1 MSSLPNEPS
10 PGAVATTTEQGHK
23 DAQQLERLGYNQELR
38 RTMSTF
44 SNFAATF
51 SYISVT
57 TGIFALFAFGL
68 GTGGP
73 AFFWSWPIVFGG
85 QLLVG
90 LVFAELVS
98 HYPLAGSVF
107 QWTKQVGNPDVAW
120 LNGWVYLVAQIATIA
135 SVDFT
140 VPPVIASLLGLNAGD
155 THVLIIIAL
164 VVLVLTTVINIVGV
178 RLLSVINNIG
188 VLAELGGMLV
198 LGLILVFHAQHG
210 VTFLFNSGG
219 TSVNGSYLGVFFAA
233 MLMSLFVVYGFDTAG
248 TLAEETHNP
257 SRSAPRAMLV
267 ALLGSFVLGGLFLI
281 GAILAIS
288 SQPGALAKIMADPA
302 ALETIIEQT
311 VPGLSNVFF
320 VIVSIAISVCGLT
333 VQANAARLLF
343 SMGRDRQVPF
353 GAFVGRVSPR
363 LGTPVAAILVTAVL
377 GAALIFV
384 TQVEAVLVAVTVV
397 LIYLAY
403 GICTTTALVARLRGW
418 PRDRA
423 AFNLG
428 SAGLIIN
435 VIAVIYQVAMIINL
449 AWYRPAAGAPAY
461 LNLATFI
468 FVPVI
473 VVIGLLYYYGFQR
486 RRSSAQ
492 KTPSM

>member
-1 MSSLPNEPS
+1 MSSAPTS
-10 PGAVATTTEQGHK
+10 GSTTTTTEQGHK

-107 QWTKQVGNPDVAW
+107 QWTKQVANRDVAW
-120 LNGWVYLVAQIATIA
+120 MNGWVYLVAQVATIA
-135 SVDFT
+135 AVDFT
-140 VPPVIASLLGLNAGD
+140 VPPVIASLLGLNASD
-155 THVLIIIAL
+155 THVLIAIAL
-164 VVLVLTTVINIVGV
+164 VVLVLTTVVNIVGV
-178 RLLSVINNIG
+178 RLLAIINNIG

-198 LGLILVFHAQHG
+198 LGLILVFHAHHG
-210 VTFLFNSGG
+210 VSFLFNDGG
-219 TSVNGSYLGVFFAA
+219 TSVNGSYLGTFFAA

-257 SRSAPRAMLV
+257 SRSAPRALLM
-267 ALLGSFVLGGLFLI
+267 ALLGSFLLGGLFLV
-281 GAILAIS
+281 GAILSIS
-288 SQPGALAKIMADPA
+288 SAPGALTKIMADPN
-302 ALETIIEQT
+302 ALETIIEQAA
-311 VPGLSNVFF
+311 PGLSNVFF
-320 VIVSIAISVCGLT
+320 IIVSTAISVCGLT
-333 VQANAARLLF
+333 VQANAARLLY
-343 SMGRDRQVPF
+343 SMGRDGQIPF
-353 GAFVGRVSPR
+353 GKSLGRVSPT
-363 LGTPVAAILVTAVL
+363 LGTPVVAIIVTAVL
-377 GAALIFV
+377 GAALIFA

-403 GICTTTALVARLRGW
+403 AICTASALVARFRGW
-418 PRDRA
+418 PREKS
-423 AFNLG
+423 AFSLG
-428 SAGLIIN
+428 GAGLIIN
-435 VIAVIYQVAMIINL
+435 LIAVIYQVAMIINL
-449 AWYRPAAGAPAY
+449 AWYRPTSGAPAY

-473 VVIGLLYYYGFQR
+473 VVLGLLYYYGFQK
-486 RRSSAQ
+486 RRSASAAAAAG
-492 KTPSM
+492 

>member
-1 MSSLPNEPS
+1 MSSDPS
-10 PGAVATTTEQGHK
+10 PTGVATATEQHHK
-23 DAQQLERLGYNQELR
+23 DAQQLANLGYTQELK
-38 RTMSTF
+38 RTMSLF

-107 QWTKQVGNPDVAW
+107 QWTKQVSNRDVAW

-140 VPPVIASLLGLNAGD
+140 VPPVIASLLGLNASD
-155 THVLIIIAL
+155 PHVLIVIAL
-164 VVLVLTTVINIVGV
+164 IVLAVTTIVNIVGV
-178 RLLSVINNIG
+178 RLLAIINNIG

-198 LGLILVFHAQHG
+198 LGLILLFHANHPI
-210 VTFLFNSGG
+210 TFLFNDGG
-219 TSVNGSYLGVFFAA
+219 TSVNGAYLGTFFAA

-257 SRSAPRAMLV
+257 SKSAPRAMLL

-288 SQPGALAKIMADPA
+288 SQPGALAKIMADPN
-302 ALETIIEQT
+302 ALETIIEQAA
-311 VPGLSNVFF
+311 PGLSNVFF
-320 VIVSIAISVCGLT
+320 VIVSTAITVCGLT
-333 VQANAARLLF
+333 VQANAARLLY
-343 SMGRDRQVPF
+343 SMGRDKQVP
-353 GAFVGRVSPR
+353 GAGFVGKVSPS
-363 LGTPVAAILVTAVL
+363 LGTPVNAILVTAVL
-377 GAALIFV
+377 GAALIFA

-403 GICTTTALVARLRGW
+403 GICTAATLVARFRGW
-418 PRDRA
+418 PRERA
-423 AFNLG
+423 AFSLG
-428 SAGLIIN
+428 GAGLIVN
-435 VIAVIYQVAMIINL
+435 VLAVIYGVAMIINL
-449 AWYRPAAGAPAY
+449 SWYRPTPGAAWY
-461 LNLATFI
+461 LNYATFI

-473 VVIGLLYYYGFQR
+473 IVIGLLYYYGFQK
-486 RRSSAQ
+486 RRSNN
-492 KTPSM
+492 

>member
-1 MSSLPNEPS
+1 MSSM
-10 PGAVATTTEQGHK
+10 PGESSAGSVTTTTTEQGHK

-68 GTGGP
+68 GAGGP

-107 QWTKQVGNPDVAW
+107 QWTKQVANADVAW
-120 LNGWVYLVAQIATIA
+120 LNGWIYLVAQVATIA
-135 SVDFT
+135 AVDFT
-140 VPPVIASLLGLNAGD
+140 VPPVIASLLGLNASD
-155 THVLIIIAL
+155 THVLIAIAL

-178 RLLSVINNIG
+178 RMLAIINNIG

-198 LGLILVFHAQHG
+198 LGLILLFHAHHS
-210 VTFLFNSGG
+210 VTFLFSDGG
-219 TSVNGSYLGVFFAA
+219 TSVNGSYLGTFMAA

-257 SRSAPRAMLV
+257 SRSAPRALLL
-267 ALLGSFVLGGLFLI
+267 ALLGSFVLGGLFLV

-288 SQPGALAKIMADPA
+288 SEPGALAKIMADPN
-302 ALETIIEQT
+302 ALETIIEQSA
-311 VPGLSNVFF
+311 PGLSNVFF
-320 VIVSIAISVCGLT
+320 VIVSTAISVCGLS
-333 VQANAARLLF
+333 VQANAARLLY

-353 GAFVGRVSPR
+353 GRFVGRVSPR
-363 LGTPVAAILVTAVL
+363 FGTPVTAILVTAVL
-377 GAALIFV
+377 GAVLIFA

-403 GICTTTALVARLRGW
+403 GICTAATLVARFRGW
-418 PRDRA
+418 PHERS
-423 AFNLG
+423 AFSLG
-428 SAGLIIN
+428 GAGLIIN
-435 VIAVIYQVAMIINL
+435 LIAVIYGVVMIINL
-449 AWYRPAAGAPAY
+449 SWYRPTPGAAAY
-461 LNLATFI
+461 LNYATYI

-473 VVIGLLYYYGFQR
+473 IVVGLLYYYGFQKR
-486 RRSSAQ
+486 RATS
-492 KTPSM
+492 

>member
-1 MSSLPNEPS
+1 MSSM
-10 PGAVATTTEQGHK
+10 PGESSAGSVTTTTTEQGHK

-107 QWTKQVGNPDVAW
+107 QWTKQVANADVAW
-120 LNGWVYLVAQIATIA
+120 LNGWIYLVAQVATIA
-135 SVDFT
+135 AVDFT
-140 VPPVIASLLGLNAGD
+140 VPPVIASLLGLNASD
-155 THVLIIIAL
+155 THVLIAIAL

-178 RLLSVINNIG
+178 RMLAIINNIG
-188 VLAELGGMLV
+188 VLAELGGMFV
-198 LGLILVFHAQHG
+198 LGLILLFHAHHS
-210 VTFLFNSGG
+210 VTFLFNDGG
-219 TSVNGSYLGVFFAA
+219 TSVNGSYLGTFMAA

-257 SRSAPRAMLV
+257 SRSAPRALLL
-267 ALLGSFVLGGLFLI
+267 ALLGSFVLGGLFLV

-288 SQPGALAKIMADPA
+288 SEPGALTKIMADPN
-302 ALETIIEQT
+302 ALETIIEQSA
-311 VPGLSNVFF
+311 PGLSNVFF
-320 VIVSIAISVCGLT
+320 VIVSTAISVCGLS
-333 VQANAARLLF
+333 VQANAARLLY

-353 GAFVGRVSPR
+353 GKFVGRVSPR
-363 LGTPVAAILVTAVL
+363 FGTPVTAILVTAVL
-377 GAALIFV
+377 GAVLIFA

-403 GICTTTALVARLRGW
+403 GICTAATLVARFRGW
-418 PRDRA
+418 PHERS
-423 AFNLG
+423 AFSLG
-428 SAGLIIN
+428 AAGLIIN
-435 VIAVIYQVAMIINL
+435 LIAVIYGVVMIINL
-449 AWYRPAAGAPAY
+449 SWYRPTPGAAAY
-461 LNLATFI
+461 LNYATYI

-473 VVIGLLYYYGFQR
+473 IVVGLLYYYGFQKR
-486 RRSSAQ
+486 RAVS
-492 KTPSM
+492 

>member
-1 MSSLPNEPS
+1 MADAQADSQ
-10 PGAVATTTEQGHK
+10 VATGTEQHHR
-23 DAQQLERLGYNQELR
+23 DAQQLAKLGYNQELR
-38 RTMSTF
+38 RTMSLF

-73 AFFWSWPIVFGG
+73 AFFWSWPLVFGG

-107 QWTKQVGNPDVAW
+107 QWTKQVSNKDVAW

-140 VPPVIASLLGLNAGD
+140 VPPVIASLLGLNSSD
-155 THVLIIIAL
+155 TRVLITIAL
-164 VVLVLTTVINIVGV
+164 VVLLLTTIVNIVGV
-178 RLLSVINNIG
+178 RLLAIINNIG
-188 VLAELGGMLV
+188 VIAELGGMLV
-198 LGLILVFHAQHG
+198 LGLLLLFHAQHG
-210 VTFLFNSGG
+210 ASFLFNDGG
-219 TSVNGSYLGVFFAA
+219 TSVNGSYLGTFFAA

-257 SRSAPRAMLV
+257 SKAAPRALLF

-281 GAILAIS
+281 GAILAIPNGS
-288 SQPGALAKIMADPA
+288 GDLAKYMADPA
-302 ALETIIEQT
+302 ALETIIEHA

-320 VIVSIAISVCGLT
+320 IIVATAITVCGLT
-333 VQANAARLLF
+333 VQANAARLLY
-343 SMGRDRQVPF
+343 SMGRDRQLPLGNVI
-353 GAFVGRVSPR
+353 GSVSPT
-363 LGTPVAAILVTAVL
+363 LGTPVVAIVSTAVFS
-377 GAALIFV
+377 AALIFA

-403 GICTTTALVARLRGW
+403 GICTTATLFARFRGW
-418 PRDRA
+418 PRERS
-423 AFNLG
+423 AFSLG
-428 SAGLIIN
+428 AAGLIVNIL
-435 VIAVIYQVAMIINL
+435 AVIWGVAMIINL
-449 AWYRPAAGAPAY
+449 SWYRPTAGAPWY
-461 LNLATFI
+461 LNLAVPI

-473 VVIGLLYYYGFQR
+473 IVVGLLYYYGFQKG
-486 RRSSAQ
+486 RSTSAAE
-492 KTPSM
+492 

>member
-1 MSSLPNEPS
+1 MADMQSDAQVST
-10 PGAVATTTEQGHK
+10 GTEQHHR
-23 DAQQLERLGYNQELR
+23 DAQQLAKLGYNQELR
-38 RTMSTF
+38 RTMSLF

-73 AFFWSWPIVFGG
+73 AFFWSWPLVFGG

-107 QWTKQVGNPDVAW
+107 QWTKQVSNKDVAW

-140 VPPVIASLLGLNAGD
+140 VPPVIASLLGLNSSD
-155 THVLIIIAL
+155 TRVLIAIAL
-164 VVLVLTTVINIVGV
+164 VVLLLTTIINIVGV
-178 RLLSVINNIG
+178 RLLAIINNIG
-188 VLAELGGMLV
+188 VIAELGGMLV
-198 LGLILVFHAQHG
+198 LGLLLLFHAQHG
-210 VTFLFNSGG
+210 VTFLFNDGG
-219 TSVNGSYLGVFFAA
+219 TSVNGSYLGTFFAA

-257 SRSAPRAMLV
+257 SKAAPRALLF

-281 GAILAIS
+281 GAILAIPNGS
-288 SQPGALAKIMADPA
+288 GDLAKYMADPG
-302 ALETIIEQT
+302 ALETIIET
-311 VPGLSNVFF
+311 AVPGLSNVFF
-320 VIVSIAISVCGLT
+320 VIVATAITVCGLT
-333 VQANAARLLF
+333 VQANAARLLY
-343 SMGRDRQVPF
+343 SMGRDHQLPF
-353 GAFVGRVSPR
+353 GNVIGSVSPS
-363 LGTPVAAILVTAVL
+363 LGTPVVAIVSTAVFS
-377 GAALIFV
+377 AALIFA

-403 GICTTTALVARLRGW
+403 GICTTATLFARFRGW
-418 PRDRA
+418 PRERS
-423 AFNLG
+423 AFSLG
-428 SAGLIIN
+428 AAGLIVN
-435 VIAVIYQVAMIINL
+435 LIAVIWGVAMIINL
-449 AWYRPAAGAPAY
+449 SWYRPVAGAPWY
-461 LNLATFI
+461 LNLAVPI

-473 VVIGLLYYYGFQR
+473 VVIGLLYYYGFQKG
-486 RRSSAQ
+486 RSTNAAS
-492 KTPSM
+492 

>member
-1 MSSLPNEPS
+1 MSSMPDDSS
-10 PGAVATTTEQGHK
+10 PIPVATATGQGHK

-38 RTMSTF
+38 RTMSLF

-107 QWTKQVGNPDVAW
+107 QWTKQVANADVAW
-120 LNGWVYLVAQIATIA
+120 LNGWIYLVAQVATIA
-135 SVDFT
+135 AVDFT
-140 VPPVIASLLGLNAGD
+140 VPPVIASLLGLNASD
-155 THVLIIIAL
+155 TRVLIAIAL

-178 RLLSVINNIG
+178 RALAIINNIG

-198 LGLILVFHAQHG
+198 LGLILLFHAHHG
-210 VTFLFNSGG
+210 VTFLFNDGG
-219 TSVNGSYLGVFFAA
+219 TSVNGSYLGTFMAA

-248 TLAEETHNP
+248 TLAEETHDP
-257 SRSAPRAMLV
+257 SRAAPRAMLL
-267 ALLGSFVLGGLFLI
+267 ALLGSFVLGGLFLV

-288 SQPGALAKIMADPA
+288 SQPGALAKIMADPS

-311 VPGLSNVFF
+311 SPGLSNVFF
-320 VIVSIAISVCGLT
+320 VIVSTAISVCGLS
-333 VQANAARLLF
+333 VQANAARLLY

-353 GAFVGRVSPR
+353 GRFVGRVSPR
-363 LGTPVAAILVTAVL
+363 FGTPVAAILVTAVL
-377 GAALIFV
+377 GAVLIFA

-403 GICTTTALVARLRGW
+403 GICTTATLVARFLGW
-418 PRDRA
+418 PRERS
-423 AFNLG
+423 AFSLG
-428 SAGLIIN
+428 GAGLIIN
-435 VIAVIYQVAMIINL
+435 AIAVIYGVVMIVNL
-449 AWYRPAAGAPAY
+449 AWYRPTPGAAGY
-461 LNLATFI
+461 LNYATFI
-468 FVPVI
+468 FVPLI
-473 VVIGLLYYYGFQR
+473 IVIGLLYYYGFQKR
-486 RRSSAQ
+486 RAAR
-492 KTPSM
+492 

>member
-1 MSSLPNEPS
+1 MPDDSSPIP
-10 PGAVATTTEQGHK
+10 VATATGQGHK

-38 RTMSTF
+38 RTMSLF

-107 QWTKQVGNPDVAW
+107 QWTKQVANADVAW
-120 LNGWVYLVAQIATIA
+120 LNGWIYLVAQVATIA
-135 SVDFT
+135 AVDFT
-140 VPPVIASLLGLNAGD
+140 VPPVIASLLGLNASD
-155 THVLIIIAL
+155 TRVLIAIAL

-178 RLLSVINNIG
+178 RALAIINNIG

-198 LGLILVFHAQHG
+198 LGLILLFHAHHG
-210 VTFLFNSGG
+210 VTFLFNDGG
-219 TSVNGSYLGVFFAA
+219 TSVNGSYLGTFMAA

-248 TLAEETHNP
+248 TLAEETHDP
-257 SRSAPRAMLV
+257 SRAAPRAMLL
-267 ALLGSFVLGGLFLI
+267 ALLGSFVLGGLFLV

-288 SQPGALAKIMADPA
+288 SQPGALAKIMADPS

-311 VPGLSNVFF
+311 SPGLSNVFF
-320 VIVSIAISVCGLT
+320 VIVSTAISVCGLS
-333 VQANAARLLF
+333 VQANAARLLY

-353 GAFVGRVSPR
+353 GRFVGRVSPR
-363 LGTPVAAILVTAVL
+363 FGTPVAAILVTAVL
-377 GAALIFV
+377 GAVLIFA

-403 GICTTTALVARLRGW
+403 GICTTATLVARFLGW
-418 PRDRA
+418 PRERS
-423 AFNLG
+423 AFSLG
-428 SAGLIIN
+428 GAGLIIN
-435 VIAVIYQVAMIINL
+435 AIAVIYGVVMIVNL
-449 AWYRPAAGAPAY
+449 AWYRPTPGAAGY
-461 LNLATFI
+461 LNYATFI
-468 FVPVI
+468 FVPLI
-473 VVIGLLYYYGFQR
+473 IVIGLLYYYGFQKR
-486 RRSSAQ
+486 RAAR
-492 KTPSM
+492 